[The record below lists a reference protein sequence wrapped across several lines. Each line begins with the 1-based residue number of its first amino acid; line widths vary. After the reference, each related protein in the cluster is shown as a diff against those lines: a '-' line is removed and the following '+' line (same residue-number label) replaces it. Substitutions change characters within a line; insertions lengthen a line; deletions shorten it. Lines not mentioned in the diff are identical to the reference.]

1 MPDKQGRCLKF
12 GDAEGNGSTKS
23 KRCKAPFLVK
33 SENYLIGNPFLL
45 LYTRPKEEIDNAPSA
60 GSHILDSPSGYL
72 VEYRRFYDC
81 SSAFFYSSAYTW
93 LSSYQLSRIEKTGGI
108 LPGYGSAPVKFT
120 SGFVH
125 RFVWRRDSNTNRKAD
140 TIRISACTASLVQ

>member
-1 MPDKQGRCLKF
+1 MQRVMVALNQNAVKPLF
-12 GDAEGNGSTKS
+12 W
-23 KRCKAPFLVK
+23 VK

-45 LYTRPKEEIDNAPSA
+45 LYTRPKEETGNAPSA

-81 SSAFFYSSAYTW
+81 SSAFFYRSAYTW

-108 LPGYGSAPVKFT
+108 LPGYGSAPVKFIA
-120 SGFVH
+120 GFVH
-125 RFVWRRDSNTNRKAD
+125 GFVWRRDSNTNRKAD